1 MGQISYLKL
10 LSIWRFFSLKNQK
23 VRFYVKIVKK
33 AKFRILPSKSE
44 ISNFAGSVEKYAIVE
59 LHCLSFVLFD
69 NKSTGN
75 LASGLL
81 YWKLQGFRSTTAK
94 ELLADGVLGQLNSR
108 RCSCSQRALALT
120 LHFAEFATLQTR
132 LESPCKSATHDVT
145 NCNVVKKTLGNLRFL
160 HWFFLQIQDD
170 FFNKEFLFLN
180 EARNAHLRS

>member
-23 VRFYVKIVKK
+23 VRFHVKIVKK

-81 YWKLQGFRSTTAK
+81 YWKLQGFRSRAK
-94 ELLADGVLGQLNSR
+94 ELLADGVPGQLNSR

-132 LESPCKSATHDVT
+132 LESPCKSATRDVM
-145 NCNVVKKTLGNLRFL
+145 NCNVVKKTLGNLRFSD
-160 HWFFLQIQDD
+160 WFFSQIQDD
-170 FFNKEFLFLN
+170 FFNNEFLF
-180 EARNAHLRS
+180 

>member
-1 MGQISYLKL
+1 MLKKRQNFEFYLQNRK
-10 LSIWRFFSLKNQK
+10 S
-23 VRFYVKIVKK
+23 V
-33 AKFRILPSKSE
+33 ILR
-44 ISNFAGSVEKYAIVE
+44 GWLEKCAIAE

-81 YWKLQGFRSTTAK
+81 YWKLQGFRRAAK
-94 ELLADGVLGQLNSR
+94 ELRADGVLGQLNSR

-160 HWFFLQIQDD
+160 HWFFLQIQND
-170 FFNKEFLFLN
+170 FLTKNFFF
-180 EARNAHLRS
+180 